1 MRMQDKPLY
10 FATSSN
16 ELTTVSSRMAPIQVV
31 HNIYVITLKSPGA
44 TSLCYC
50 SIHVDAS
57 SIDKDSMTSS
67 YIHQKHESTKRADY
81 QKPNQD
87 ISVE

>member
-1 MRMQDKPLY
+1 M
-10 FATSSN
+10 TI
-16 ELTTVSSRMAPIQVV
+16 VSSKMAPIQVV
-31 HNIYVITLKSPGA
+31 HNIHVIALKSPGA

-50 SIHVDAS
+50 SVHVDAS

>member
-1 MRMQDKPLY
+1 MQDEPLY

-16 ELTTVSSRMAPIQVV
+16 EMTIVSSKMAPIQVV
-31 HNIYVITLKSPGA
+31 HNNIIHVIALKSPGA

-50 SIHVDAS
+50 SIHVDVS

>member
-1 MRMQDKPLY
+1 MRMQDKLLY

-16 ELTTVSSRMAPIQVV
+16 EITIVSSKMAPIQVV
-31 HNIYVITLKSPGA
+31 HNINVIALKSPGA
-44 TSLCYC
+44 TPLCYC

-67 YIHQKHESTKRADY
+67 YIHQKHESTRRA
-81 QKPNQD
+81 
-87 ISVE
+87 VH